1 MEPSAVPEAEPRG
14 ETPERRTKRRRLRTL
29 RDLGILTAP
38 ERERSDRLLRI
49 VAAAFDVPIV
59 LITLAGADGEQ
70 CHACHGH
77 EPFVPR
83 PFLGAD
89 GALLVPDA
97 LADPRFQTDAL
108 VTGPPH
114 VRFFA
119 GQPLVAADGERIGTL
134 CLLDRRAR
142 TLDDRRRTLLRDLAA
157 SAADQVEQR
166 AVQRTVEQMARTIER
181 LHQNENALR
190 TVIDRVADGI
200 LTFSEDG
207 RILSTNS
214 AAASVFGLGP
224 EELVGGNVAALVAD
238 GDWRL
243 LGERHTVRGRR
254 RDGITF
260 PLELMVSEA
269 TIEGLR
275 VLVGVGHD
283 VSERH
288 RAEAALRASESRFRA
303 VFDGAGIGMA
313 LIDRAGDIVDA
324 NPALAAMLAHSRA
337 ALCGSGSS
345 SLCHPDE
352 ITAARDMREELW
364 SERAQRLQRETRYR
378 RRDGSIVWA
387 TVTASLLHDAAG
399 DPTYVVEMA
408 EDITARKEAERAKDE
423 FVSVVSHELRT
434 PLTSIRGSLGLI
446 DGGVLGTLS
455 EPAQDMIAVA
465 VSNADRLVRLV
476 NDMLDIEK
484 MDAGRLQ
491 LRLAP
496 VPAASLL
503 EQALE
508 VVGPMAD
515 EAGVAL
521 TAEWVAITVSAD
533 PDRVVQALVNL
544 LSNAIKFSPTGSDV
558 LVEVTRER
566 GRARLSVHD
575 RGRGI
580 PADQLQTVFEWFRQV
595 DSSDAREKG
604 GTGLGLAIAQRIV
617 EQHGGRIWAESVER
631 EGTSF
636 HFTLPAARRH
646 AGKPPAPGSILI
658 VEDDPALGE
667 VLRQALTSGDG
678 APTLVRTA
686 RDATDALQA
695 ATPRLVILDLVLP
708 DEDGFA
714 LVEQLRGDGTLAD
727 TPLLVY
733 TALDLTAGDRE
744 RLQLGRTEFLNKA
757 TTTPQEVARRVA
769 ELLGQP
775 AEPD

>member
-1 MEPSAVPEAEPRG
+1 MEPSAVPEAEPLG
-14 ETPERRTKRRRLRTL
+14 DTPEQRTERTRLRTL

-38 ERERSDRLLRI
+38 ERERLDRLLRI
-49 VAAAFDVPIV
+49 AAAAFDVQII
-59 LITLAGADGEQ
+59 LITLADPAGEL
-70 CHACHGH
+70 CHVSHGH
-77 EPFVPR
+77 EPFVPEA
-83 PFLGAD
+83 FLAAD
-89 GALLVPDA
+89 APCLVPDA
-97 LADPRFQTDAL
+97 LTDPRFQADAL

-119 GQPLVAADGERIGTL
+119 GQPIAAADGRRIGTL

-142 TLDDRRRTLLRDLAA
+142 TLDDRRRRLLRDLAA
-157 SAADQVEQR
+157 TAADELDQR

-181 LHQNENALR
+181 LYQNEKALR
-190 TVIDRVADGI
+190 TVIDHVADGI
-200 LTFSEDG
+200 VTVSEDG
-207 RILSTNS
+207 HILSTNS
-214 AAASVFGLGP
+214 AAAAVFGLGP
-224 EELVGGNVAALVAD
+224 GELVGRNVAALIAG

-243 LGERHTVRGRR
+243 LGERHTVKGRR
-254 RDGITF
+254 RDGTTF

-275 VLVGVGHD
+275 VLVCVGQD

-337 ALCGSGSS
+337 ELCGSSS
-345 SLCHPDE
+345 TSLCHPDE
-352 ITAARDMREELW
+352 IAAESEMRETLW
-364 SERAQRLQRETRYR
+364 SERAERLQRETRYL

-387 TVTASLLHDAAG
+387 TVTASLLRDAAG
-399 DPTYVVEMA
+399 DPSYVVEMA
-408 EDITARKEAERAKDE
+408 EDITTRKEAERAKDE

-455 EPAQDMIAVA
+455 PPAQDMVAVA

-484 MDAGRLQ
+484 MDAGRLELQ
-491 LRLAP
+491 LAP

-521 TAEWVAITVSAD
+521 ITECAAVTVSAD
-533 PDRVVQALVNL
+533 ADRVVQALVNL
-544 LSNAIKFSPTGSDV
+544 LSNAIKFSPRCSEV
-558 LVEVTRER
+558 LVEVTREQ

-580 PADQLQTVFEWFRQV
+580 PADQLQTVFERFRQV

-617 EQHGGRIWAESVER
+617 EQHGGRIWAESVEG
-631 EGTSF
+631 ESTSF
-636 HFTLPAARRH
+636 HFTLPAARRDAGTH
-646 AGKPPAPGSILI
+646 AAPGKVLI

-667 VLRQALTSGDG
+667 VLRQALTNGEG
-678 APTLVRTA
+678 APRLVRTA
-686 RDATDALQA
+686 REAADAVAA

-708 DEDGFA
+708 DDDGFS
-714 LVEQLRGDGTLAD
+714 LVEQLRSDGTLAD

-769 ELLGQP
+769 ELLG
-775 AEPD
+775 EPGGSN